1 MTPFQRPNM
10 TPFTIKKDCR
20 FFRLVHRATE
30 ESSRGFLEREWAK
43 VLLVGA
49 EASPLS
55 GLAPRWLFPVFKAVT
70 LVAGLDDVAMMG
82 QAIQQG
88 GGHLGIAKDL
98 RPLAKAQ
105 IRGHDHRGPLVEPAQ

>member
-10 TPFTIKKDCR
+10 TPFTIKKDGR

-49 EASPLS
+49 EERPLS
-55 GLAPRWLFPVFKAVT
+55 GLSLLWLFPVFKAVAF
-70 LVAGLDDVAMMG
+70 VAGFDDVAMMG

-88 GGHLGIAKDL
+88 GGHLGVAKHL
-98 RPLAKAQ
+98 RPLAKTQ
-105 IRGHDHRGPLVEPAQ
+105 VGGHDQ